1 MSALDDLFDGH
12 YFTEDPHVY
21 IPIDEAMDELSA
33 LRSEIERLKAENEEL
48 KKKINKPY
56 DPPYDPESTKTY
68 TCEADPQYTPIVRF
82 NEKK

>member
-33 LRSEIERLKAENEEL
+33 LRSEIERLKADLKESLRLLDSFVTVTYTAETILDANNLL
-48 KKKINKPY
+48 KKLKGAK
-56 DPPYDPESTKTY
+56 
-68 TCEADPQYTPIVRF
+68 
-82 NEKK
+82 

>member
-33 LRSEIERLKAENEEL
+33 LRSEIERLKADLKESLRLLDCFVTVTYTVETILDANNLL
-48 KKKINKPY
+48 KKLKGAK
-56 DPPYDPESTKTY
+56 
-68 TCEADPQYTPIVRF
+68 
-82 NEKK
+82 